1 MSFIKVLD
9 IKSDIINKMNII
21 EEWALNN
28 SYLSILQYLLSFNN
42 YYQIMTLIEPKAF
55 GENKGTQQAFEFLK
69 RINTLS
75 TNALNIA
82 IKDGNLKIIKYMKD
96 VDWIG
101 PKSNIMIYAA
111 GNGQLG
117 LVKLLLELYT
127 LRTLNCIKYAKE
139 NDQLEVIN
147 LLKILESQK

>member
-55 GENKGTQQAFEFLK
+55 GENKGFE
-69 RINTLS
+69 
-75 TNALNIA
+75 IA
-82 IKDGNLKIIKYMKD
+82 N
-96 VDWIG
+96 
-101 PKSNIMIYAA
+101 
-111 GNGQLG
+111 
-117 LVKLLLELYT
+117 
-127 LRTLNCIKYAKE
+127 
-139 NDQLEVIN
+139 
-147 LLKILESQK
+147 